1 VNAVAKCHARRDSR
15 VCYARTGRA
24 NRMTWANQ
32 TSADVDALD
41 ATREL
46 ERGRECFRLRA
57 WSDAHRAFSR
67 VERGTPLA
75 APDLELLATTAYLLG
90 RDDEYRKTLERAHV
104 VHLESGECLRAA
116 RCAFWLGYRLAFRGE
131 IGPAT
136 GWFGRAQRLLEREEH
151 PCVEEGYLSLWVAEQ
166 RLAAGD
172 SEAAYAAGEHA
183 AEVGERFET
192 SDLVA
197 MARHQQGR
205 AKLEQGRLEEGLAL
219 LDETMVLVVA
229 GQLSPVVTGMMYC
242 SVVQKCQSVYEL
254 GRAREWTAALG
265 AWCDEQPEM
274 VAFSGICRVHRAEIL
289 QLRGAWTEAIAEA
302 ERACERA
309 QDNRQAAAA
318 AFYQLGELHRLRG
331 ELALAEQAYLNANQR
346 GLEPQPGLALL
357 RFAQGQSDT
366 AAATIRRAARMHTA
380 PSQRARLL
388 PACVEIFLS
397 CGDNR
402 EARAAS
408 RELEELARGFDTDAL
423 RAWAAQARGAVEL
436 AEGNAEASLTGL
448 RSAAELWQK
457 LEAPYL
463 VARVRVLTGVAY
475 RALGDE
481 EGGRLE
487 LDAARAAFEKLG
499 ATLDLRRVDAYTT
512 PTPSAPMHGLSAREL
527 EVLRLVASGMTNKV
541 IAGKLFLSERTVDRH
556 VRNIFAK
563 LHVSSRAA
571 ATACAYEKALL

>member
-1 VNAVAKCHARRDSR
+1 MIRSNP
-15 VCYARTGRA
+15 
-24 NRMTWANQ
+24 
-32 TSADVDALD
+32 TSAEADALD
-41 ATREL
+41 AAREV
-46 ERGRECFRLRA
+46 ERGRDCYRQRA
-57 WSDAHRAFSR
+57 WSDAHRAFLR
-67 VERGTPLA
+67 VEGLTPLA

-90 RDDEYRKTLERAHV
+90 RDDEYRKALERAHL

-116 RCAFWLGYRLAFRGE
+116 RCAFWLGYRLVFRGE

-136 GWFGRAQRLLEREEH
+136 GWFGRAQRLLEREGH
-151 PCVEEGYLSLWVAEQ
+151 PSVEEGYLSLWVAEQ
-166 RLAAGD
+166 RLATGD
-172 SEAAYAAGEHA
+172 GEAAYAAGERA
-183 AEVGERFET
+183 AEVGERFEE

-205 AKLEQGRLEEGLAL
+205 AKLEQGHLEEGLAL

-242 SVVQKCQSVYEL
+242 SVVQKCQSVYAL

-318 AFYQLGELHRLRG
+318 AFYQLGELYRLQG
-331 ELALAEQAYLNANQR
+331 ELALAEQAYLSANQR

-357 RFAQGQSDT
+357 RLAQGQSDT
-366 AAATIRRAARMHTA
+366 AAATVRRAARVNTA

-388 PACVEIFLS
+388 PASVEIFLS
-397 CGDNR
+397 CGDIQ
-402 EARAAS
+402 EARTAS
-408 RELEELARGFDTDAL
+408 SELEELARGFDTDAL

-436 AEGNAEASLTGL
+436 AEGNAEASLSWL

-463 VARVRVLTGVAY
+463 VAAVRVLIGVAY

-481 EGGRLE
+481 EGGGLE

-499 ATLDLRRVDAYTT
+499 ATLDLRRLDAYTT
-512 PTPSAPMHGLSAREL
+512 PTASAPMHGLSAREL

-571 ATACAYEKALL
+571 ATASAYERKLL

>member
-1 VNAVAKCHARRDSR
+1 M
-15 VCYARTGRA
+15 TRA
-24 NRMTWANQ
+24 NKL
-32 TSADVDALD
+32 SAEADAVDV
-41 ATREL
+41 TREL
-46 ERGRECFRLRA
+46 ERAREWHRLHA
-57 WSDAHRAFSR
+57 WSDAHRAFLQ
-67 VERGTPLA
+67 VEQVTTLA

-90 RDDEYRKTLERAHV
+90 RDDDYRKTLERAH
-104 VHLESGECLRAA
+104 LAYLDAGECLRAA

-131 IGPAT
+131 TGQAT
-136 GWFGRAQRLLEREEH
+136 GWFGRAQRLLEREGR
-151 PCVEEGYLSLWVAEQ
+151 PSVEEGYLLLWVAEQ
-166 RLAAGD
+166 RLAASD
-172 SEAAYAAGEHA
+172 SEAAYAAGERA
-183 AEVGERFET
+183 AEVGELFED

-205 AKLEQGRLEEGLAL
+205 ARLQQGHLEQGLAL
-219 LDETMVLVVA
+219 LDETMVLVAA
-229 GQLSPVVTGMMYC
+229 GQLSQVVTGMMYC
-242 SVVQKCQSVYEL
+242 SVVQKCQSVYAL
-254 GRAREWTAALG
+254 GRAREWTAALS
-265 AWCDEQPEM
+265 AWCDEQPDM

-289 QLRGAWTEAIAEA
+289 QLGGAWTEAVAEA
-302 ERACERA
+302 ERARERA

-318 AFYQLGELHRLRG
+318 AFYQLGELHRLQG
-331 ELALAEQAYLNANQR
+331 ALALAEQAYLSASQR

-357 RFAQGQSDT
+357 RLAQGQSDT
-366 AAATIRRAARMHTA
+366 AAAAIRRAAKVNTE

-397 CGDNR
+397 TGDIQ
-402 EARAAS
+402 EASSAC

-436 AEGNAEASLTGL
+436 ALGNAETSLVSL

-463 VARVRVLTGVAY
+463 VASVRALTGVAY
-475 RALGDE
+475 QALGDD

-487 LDAARAAFEKLG
+487 LDSARAVFEKLG
-499 ATLDLRRVDAYTT
+499 ATLDVRRMDTNAR
-512 PTPSAPMHGLSAREL
+512 PAASARTHGLSAREL
-527 EVLRLVASGMTNKV
+527 EVLRLVASGMTNRV

-571 ATACAYEKALL
+571 ATASAYENELL